1 MKALAL
7 IAAGLFLTLSAGAQL
22 PQPFQAKAE
31 ALKDFA
37 DKNVGRK
44 AIQAGDRD
52 GDGFLSKE
60 EADSLTVLNLTPYR
74 IDIFEVTI
82 RRVVNKDDPNSI
94 WYE

>member
-22 PQPFQAKAE
+22 PQPFQAKA
-31 ALKDFA
+31 D
-37 DKNVGRK
+37 
-44 AIQAGDRD
+44 
-52 GDGFLSKE
+52 LSKNPKLE
-60 EADSLTVLNLTPYR
+60 VIGIQSLELKTLVIAVGCTPQLFFPVR
-74 IDIFEVTI
+74 SGEVTI

>member
-22 PQPFQAKAE
+22 PQLFFP
-31 ALKDFA
+31 
-37 DKNVGRK
+37 VRSG
-44 AIQAGDRD
+44 
-52 GDGFLSKE
+52 
-60 EADSLTVLNLTPYR
+60 
-74 IDIFEVTI
+74 EVTI